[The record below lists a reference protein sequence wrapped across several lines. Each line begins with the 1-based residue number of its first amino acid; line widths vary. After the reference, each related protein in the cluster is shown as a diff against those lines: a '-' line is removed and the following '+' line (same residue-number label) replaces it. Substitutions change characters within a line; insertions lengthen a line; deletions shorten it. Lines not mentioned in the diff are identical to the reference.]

1 MFNKLIFKIENKIKI
16 IILTLLII
24 ISIAGL
30 DLFLFINNS
39 DMDLIAFIL
48 GVLDEPIFLLFA
60 LPFLS
65 LLYFFKYNKEL
76 NFNKQVIIRTNSR
89 TMWFQYNLIFI
100 FKNILIFV
108 LTYILCLI
116 VVSILNFNNYKSFSL
131 NLNELVTL
139 IKYILFLIIYLFNIN
154 IIYLIIYL
162 LVNNHNIT
170 LVLSII
176 PLIIDSTLVELYPR
190 TMYRFFFFANVLP
203 RFDQIN
209 GLFSI
214 FYWILTTALLLL
226 SLDTLKNKKDFL

>member
-16 IILTLLII
+16 ITLILLVI
-24 ISIAGL
+24 ISMAGL
-30 DLFLFINNS
+30 DLFLFLNNS
-39 DMDLIAFIL
+39 DMDLITFIL
-48 GVLDEPIFLLFA
+48 AVLDQPVFLLFA

-76 NFNKQVIIRTNSR
+76 NFNKQIIIRTNSR
-89 TMWFQYNLIFI
+89 TKWFQYNLIFI
-100 FKNILIFV
+100 FKNTLIFV
-108 LTYILCLI
+108 LAYISCLI
-116 VVSILNFNNYKSFSL
+116 IVSILNFNSYKSFSL
-131 NLNELVTL
+131 NLNELTTL

-190 TMYRFFFFANVLP
+190 TIYRFFFFANVLP
-203 RFDQIN
+203 RFNHIN

-214 FYWILTTALLLL
+214 FYWVSITSLLVL